1 MKRGARV
8 LCLLL
13 SVLILV
19 GCAPG
24 GANMESTTAP
34 EESGAV
40 LATEAGLPAQPKEAV
55 NTRQA
60 LTEIKQLGES
70 PDDNY
75 RTFYEIFVYSF
86 CDSDGDG
93 IGDLQ
98 GVISKLDY
106 LQELG
111 ITGIWFMPIHPSTS
125 YHKYNV
131 SDYYAIDPQYGTMA
145 DFEQLIAECEK
156 RNIRVII
163 DLVVNH
169 TGSEHVWFK
178 EAVSYL
184 QSLPDGAEPSSEECK
199 YLDYYFFSREP
210 SGNGSRPVEGTDW
223 YYEGM
228 FDYTMPDINLG
239 SEATREEIRNIMQF
253 WIDKGVAGFRLDA
266 AKEFYSGSVSKN
278 VEVLNWIQTTATEL
292 KPDCYLVAE
301 VWEGFNQITAYYESG
316 ITSIFNF
323 AFGNSDG
330 KITKVLQGAGNASVV
345 STYATALEKAD
356 SAYRSS
362 NPNYIDAPFLSN
374 HDVGRI
380 FGFAGRDENKM
391 KMAAAMNLFMGGSAF
406 IYYGEEI
413 GMPGSGNDPSK
424 RAPMYWNA
432 ARDNGTTDPP
442 PECELPEEYPLGSLE
457 EQRADDASLYNY
469 YRQAIAIRNALP
481 QIARGI
487 PAAETALNVGCVSAY
502 RKTWED
508 KSRIV
513 LMNISAEKAEVDLSA
528 YADWEMVA
536 HLSAEGSKIQ
546 KTGEALN
553 LPAWGVAILTPKE

>member
-1 MKRGARV
+1 MKRGARIV
-8 LCLLL
+8 CLLL

-19 GCAPG
+19 GCAPM
-24 GANMESTTAP
+24 GANNDSAAAP
-34 EESGAV
+34 GSSGAV
-40 LATEAGLPAQPKEAV
+40 LATKTEKALEQI
-55 NTRQA
+55 QA
-60 LTEIKQLGES
+60 LGES

-111 ITGIWFMPIHPSTS
+111 INGIWFMPIHPSTS

-131 SDYYAIDPQYGTMA
+131 SDYYAIDPQYGTME
-145 DFEQLIAECEK
+145 DFEALIAECEK
-156 RNIRVII
+156 RDIHVII

-184 QSLPDGAEPSSEECK
+184 QNLPADAEPSSEECK
-199 YLDYYFFSREP
+199 YLDYYFFSKEE
-210 SGNGSRPVEGTDW
+210 GKGSRPVEGTDW

-228 FDYTMPDINLG
+228 FDFTMPDINLG
-239 SEATREEIRNIMQF
+239 SEATREEIRNIMKF
-253 WIDKGVAGFRLDA
+253 WIDKGVSGFRLDA
-266 AKEFYSGSVSKN
+266 AKEFYSGSVAQN
-278 VEVLNWIQTTATEL
+278 VEVLSWIQETATSI

-301 VWEGFNQITAYYESG
+301 VWENFNQITAYYESG

-323 AFGNSDG
+323 AFGNADG
-330 KITKVLQGAGNASVV
+330 KITKVLQGAGNESVV

-356 SAYRSS
+356 SAYRGM
-362 NPNYIDAPFLSN
+362 NPDYIDAPFLSN

-380 FGFAGRDENKM
+380 AGFAGRDENKM

-424 RAPMYWNA
+424 RAPFYWNA
-432 ARDNGTTDPP
+432 ARDNGTTNPP
-442 PECELPEEYPLGSLE
+442 PECELPAEYPLGSLE
-457 EQRADDASLYNY
+457 EQRGDADSLYNY
-469 YRQAIAIRNALP
+469 YRQVIAIRNALP

-487 PAAETALNVGCVSAY
+487 PTAETALNTACVSAY
-502 RKTWED
+502 RKTWNEE
-508 KSRIV
+508 SCII
-513 LMNISAEKAEVDLSA
+513 LMNIHSEDAEVDLSA
-528 YADWEMVA
+528 YGDWTMA
-536 HLSAEGSKIQ
+536 ASLSANGDKI
-546 KTGEALN
+546 KRKGETLK
-553 LPAWGVAILTPKE
+553 LPAWGVAILTPNV

>member
-1 MKRGARV
+1 MKRMTRI

-13 SVLILV
+13 SILLLV
-19 GCAPG
+19 GCAPA
-24 GANMESTTAP
+24 GANNDSTAAP
-34 EESGAV
+34 ENSGAV
-40 LATEAGLPAQPKEAV
+40 LATKAKKTE
-55 NTRQA
+55 QA
-60 LTEIKQLGES
+60 LEEIKLLGES

-106 LQELG
+106 LEELG
-111 ITGIWFMPIHPSTS
+111 INGIWFMPIHPSTS

-131 SDYYAIDPQYGTMA
+131 SDYYAIDPQYGTME
-145 DFEQLIAECEK
+145 DFEQLLAECEK
-156 RNIRVII
+156 RDIHVII

-184 QSLPDGAEPSSEECK
+184 QNLPAGADPSSEECK

-210 SGNGSRPVEGTDW
+210 GKGSRPVEGTDW

-228 FDYTMPDINLG
+228 FDFTMPDINLG
-239 SEATREEIRNIMQF
+239 SEATRAEIKNIMQF
-253 WIDKGVAGFRLDA
+253 WIDKGVDGFRLDA

-278 VEVLNWIQTTATEL
+278 VEVLSWIQTTATQL

-301 VWEGFNQITAYYESG
+301 VWENFNQIAAYYESG

-330 KITKVLQGAGNASVV
+330 KITKVLQGAGNESVV
-345 STYATALEKAD
+345 STYATALQKAD
-356 SAYRSS
+356 TAYRAS
-362 NPNYIDAPFLSN
+362 NPDYIDAPFLSN

-391 KMAAAMNLFMGGSAF
+391 KMAAAMNLFMSGSAF
-406 IYYGEEI
+406 IYYGEET
-413 GMPGSGNDPSK
+413 GMPGSGNDKEHTPGTQ
-424 RAPMYWNA
+424 A
-432 ARDNGTTDPP
+432 A
-442 PECELPEEYPLGSLE
+442 
-457 EQRADDASLYNY
+457 AM
-469 YRQAIAIRNALP
+469 QATGRS
-481 QIARGI
+481 GI
-487 PAAETALNVGCVSAY
+487 S
-502 RKTWED
+502 
-508 KSRIV
+508 
-513 LMNISAEKAEVDLSA
+513 
-528 YADWEMVA
+528 
-536 HLSAEGSKIQ
+536 
-546 KTGEALN
+546 
-553 LPAWGVAILTPKE
+553 